1 MVVILYQTKIL
12 TIMGVFSTVVQE
24 IGDVI
29 NGLSV
34 SAKEKQ
40 QIQADI
46 IALLY
51 RHESELT
58 KGRLGIVD
66 REAQGNWLQRSW
78 RPIVMLV
85 FTLVILLGVF
95 NPSPLLSETSR
106 FWDLLEIGLG
116 GYVIGRSG
124 EKITGNLLGKRKS

>member
-1 MVVILYQTKIL
+1 
-12 TIMGVFSTVVQE
+12 MGVFSNVFQE

-58 KGRLGIVD
+58 RGRLEVVD

-85 FTLVILLGVF
+85 FSSVVLLGIF
-95 NPSPLLSETSR
+95 TPLPLPDNGSR

-116 GYVIGRSG
+116 GYVVGRSFESVSQG
-124 EKITGNLLGKRKS
+124 LGKRIKNLLKK

>member
-1 MVVILYQTKIL
+1 
-12 TIMGVFSTVVQE
+12 MGVFSTVVQE

-95 NPSPLLSETSR
+95 NSSPLLSETSR

>member
-1 MVVILYQTKIL
+1 
-12 TIMGVFSTVVQE
+12 MGVFSNVFQE

-58 KGRLGIVD
+58 RGRLEVVD

-106 FWDLLEIGLG
+106 F
-116 GYVIGRSG
+116 GRIRDRKEWG
-124 EKITGNLLGKRKS
+124 EDYREFIQEKNKMI

>member
-1 MVVILYQTKIL
+1 
-12 TIMGVFSTVVQE
+12 MGVFSNVFQE

-58 KGRLGIVD
+58 RGRLEVVD

-95 NPSPLLSETSR
+95 NPSPLLSATSR

-124 EKITGNLLGKRKS
+124 EKITGNLFRRKIK